1 MTSPVLGCFHCTS
14 PNHRIAAC
22 PLLTPPA
29 GRREHEAR
37 IAEYKRQFDYE
48 EIGPQLKT
56 RLIEVE
62 NKLWKDKQKEM
73 ARK

>member
-1 MTSPVLGCFHCTS
+1 MRVP
-14 PNHRIAAC
+14 RDR
-22 PLLTPPA
+22 
-29 GRREHEAR
+29 RREHEAR

-56 RLIEVE
+56 RLIETE

>member
-22 PLLTPPA
+22 PLLIPPA
-29 GRREHEAR
+29 DRREHEAR

-56 RLIEVE
+56 RLIETE
-62 NKLWKDKQKEM
+62 NRQWADVQ
-73 ARK
+73 RKAKTK